1 MSPEAAIGSRV
12 PHVALTTRGGS
23 VFTHADI
30 WQRRQLLL
38 VLMPPE
44 TSAPW
49 ADFADRLERVRQAC
63 RDMDT
68 ELVVST
74 EAVAGLEPP
83 LALVADRWGEI
94 THAAGIRIEND
105 AVTPDIRTILT
116 WVEATVHRCPE
127 CEGEAR

>member
-1 MSPEAAIGSRV
+1 MTPEAAIGSRL
-12 PHVALTTRGGS
+12 PHVAVTTRGGS
-23 VFTHADI
+23 VFTYADI

-38 VLMPPE
+38 VLLPPE
-44 TSAPW
+44 ATTAW
-49 ADFADRLERVRQAC
+49 ADFEVRLEEARQAC

-68 ELVVST
+68 ELVVTT

-94 THAAGIRIEND
+94 THAAAIRIENG
-105 AVTPDIRTILT
+105 AVTPDISTILP

>member
-1 MSPEAAIGSRV
+1 MTPEAAIGSRV
-12 PHVALTTRGGS
+12 PHVALITRGG
-23 VFTHADI
+23 VFTYADI

-38 VLMPPE
+38 VLVPPE
-44 TSAPW
+44 ASTSW
-49 ADFADRLERVRQAC
+49 ADFEVRLEDARQAC
-63 RDMDT
+63 CDMDT

-74 EAVAGLEPP
+74 GAVAGLEPP

-94 THAAGIRIEND
+94 THAARIRIEND
-105 AVTPDIRTILT
+105 AVTPDIPTILT